1 MSYYAIFKPTQ
12 EAMDKLKEQDPLSY
26 RNDNTSNLKKELEME
41 LLILCMR
48 GSSDSVRNVMFNITT
63 KLHMLKDIT
72 IHECI
77 QNACKQF
84 EKEQELYWC
93 GWDKARRYCD
103 WTDKSTIDCVTENLM
118 MHALIIPTM
127 DYYSNDEHELF
138 YQKWNDVKEQ
148 IEEFSESIYTW
159 YIFEIMEQLVD
170 YRIGEDLG
178 KETWWKQPEASEE
191 KEENDEH

>member
-1 MSYYAIFKPTQ
+1 MSYYAVFKPTQ

-26 RNDNTSNLKKELEME
+26 RKDGVSNLKKELEME
-41 LLILCMR
+41 LLMLCMK
-48 GSSDSVRNVMFNITT
+48 GSEDSVHNVMFDVTT
-63 KLHMLKDIT
+63 RLRMLKDIA

-77 QNACKQF
+77 QNACKKF
-84 EKEQELYWC
+84 EKEQELYWS
-93 GWDKARRYCD
+93 GWDKTRRYCD
-103 WTDKSTIDCVTENLM
+103 WTAESTLDNTAENLIM
-118 MHALIIPTM
+118 QTLIIPTK
-127 DYYSNDEHELF
+127 DYYSDGEHELF

-170 YRIGEDLG
+170 YRVGEDLG
-178 KETWWKQPEASEE
+178 KDTWWQQTEASEE